1 MRPPISSVPL
11 RICLLL
17 AVGLPLALLTS
28 CGYRVGG
35 RGDKLPP
42 HVQVL
47 GVPAFENRTNWMGAG
62 QRLTGAVVRELIR
75 RTSLD
80 VIGGADGADALL
92 EGTVLHVRSLPAVFD
107 PQTGRASVIQI
118 ELRLKVELRDLR
130 ESKVL
135 FTRSD
140 YIFREEYE
148 ISSDLESFF
157 EERNPALGRL
167 AEEFA
172 ATLVSAILEDF

>member
-1 MRPPISSVPL
+1 MRPPSS
-11 RICLLL
+11 
-17 AVGLPLALLTS
+17 AVNARVYLWLVIALPLALLAS

-47 GVPAFENRTNWMGAG
+47 GVPAFENGTNWMGAG

-80 VIGGADGADALL
+80 VVGGSDGADAVL
-92 EGTVLHVRSLPAVFD
+92 EGRVLGVRSLPAVFD
-107 PQTGRASVIQI
+107 PQTGRASVVQI
-118 ELRLKVELRDLR
+118 ELRIKVELRDLR

-135 FTRSD
+135 FARPD
-140 YIFREEYE
+140 YVFREEYE

-172 ATLVSAILEDF
+172 ATLVSAVLEDF